1 MLDGG
6 EARSIVTCWQ
16 EVRRLSFQMTIG
28 SSGGN
33 SENRVNRVSCN
44 AEGMAVV
51 YSILWMIEF
60 YRSGIVTFP
69 FCFSLEN
76 MVD

>member
-1 MLDGG
+1 
-6 EARSIVTCWQ
+6 
-16 EVRRLSFQMTIG
+16 MTIG